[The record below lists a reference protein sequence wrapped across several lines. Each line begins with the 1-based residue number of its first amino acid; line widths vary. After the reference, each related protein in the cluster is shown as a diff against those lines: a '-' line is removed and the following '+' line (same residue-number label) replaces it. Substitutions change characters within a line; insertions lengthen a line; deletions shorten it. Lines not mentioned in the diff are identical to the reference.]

1 MTSSKSYEREDKV
14 TFLSLVASC
23 DEYAHYH
30 NRRVDSHDSS
40 HSNSFPYGPAADNY
54 YQLFLPNDDEPHGYM
69 LPETVEKMPWT
80 DNFQIQDSHP
90 RRVCVLDSSKGKD
103 TADAVNSAFSEIIM
117 TCIEQDLFHVLDH
130 KHSEPF
136 AVVGA
141 RYSSPVYI
149 ERFATALF
157 GVTSR
162 GAHLVAYCHGKSGMM
177 VWIPRRAAHLYTY
190 PNMLDTTVAG
200 GVKSGV
206 PPFQTIIEESDEEAS
221 LPESLIRERAR
232 CRGVISHMNVTGKD
246 FPGEQGLVT
255 PDYVY
260 VYDIELPEDVIPKPH
275 DDEVSSFTLMPVEEL
290 RAALLREEF
299 KPDSAAVLIEFLV
312 RHGIITPESEPDF
325 VEISMRLHRRL
336 PFRTG

>member
-1 MTSSKSYEREDKV
+1 
-14 TFLSLVASC
+14 
-23 DEYAHYH
+23 
-30 NRRVDSHDSS
+30 
-40 HSNSFPYGPAADNY
+40 
-54 YQLFLPNDDEPHGYM
+54 LPNDDEPHGYM
-69 LPETVEKMPWT
+69 LSEVVNKMPWT
-80 DNFQIQDSHP
+80 AAFDVKHSHP
-90 RRVCVLDSSKGKD
+90 RRVTVLDNSEGKD
-103 TADAVNSAFSEIIM
+103 TANVVNAAFSAVIT
-117 TCIEQDLFHVLDH
+117 TCIEQNLFHVLDG

-136 AVVGA
+136 AIVGA
-141 RYSSPVYI
+141 RYDLPVYI

-157 GVTSR
+157 GVTTR
-162 GAHLVAYCHGKSGMM
+162 GAHLVAYRMGEKGMN
-177 VWIPRRAAHLYTY
+177 VWVPRRSAHLYTY

-206 PPFQTIIEESDEEAS
+206 PPFQTIVEEADEEAS
-221 LPESLIRERAR
+221 LPEALIRQKAR

-275 DDEVSSFTLMPVEEL
+275 DDEVSNFTLMSAEEL
-290 RAALLREEF
+290 QAALLREEF
-299 KPDSAAVLIEFLV
+299 KPDSAAVLIDFLI
-312 RHGIITPESEPDF
+312 RHEIITPDNEPDF